1 MLWNYVG
8 GDYVRWDDLIVG
20 GLAIGLAAAA
30 TASAAGLMT
39 SPYRLASVRSIQQ
52 RYGEPAARVFFVML
66 AALMLLTG
74 TAILSGLRPSYSG
87 LPRSTSDAAE

>member
-1 MLWNYVG
+1 MLWEF
-8 GDYVRWDDLIVG
+8 VRWDYMRWNDVIVG

-52 RYGEPAARVFFVML
+52 RYGEPAARAFFVVL
-66 AALMLLTG
+66 AALMLFTG